1 MAETLGAEKKAPKK
15 PKSNVVAM
23 KPNSTTVATGEP
35 IPNAPPEEV
44 LRSTLL
50 RGVAELRELDERID
64 TAMSK
69 VKILRADRKA
79 ITGKLGAAGLPASL
93 IKEAMADADNS
104 RTDMAEKEKARD
116 FIRDVFGLARADY
129 LNAFDGMPT
138 GAVEEVDWEA
148 RGYTAGVMA
157 ADRDP
162 PKECP
167 PERHQAY
174 FKGYDRVME
183 ARALATAPK
192 AGKKAPAPVSD
203 AAPLPYILTEEHF
216 EPDTALEDASMA
228 TLVDDVALRESIGNF
243 ARVLVR
249 FGNRQRFLKDGD
261 YLDDGSDEA
270 GLSDIEEVG
279 ADDAAAFG

>member
-1 MAETLGAEKKAPKK
+1 MAETLGAEKKASKPK
-15 PKSNVVAM
+15 KSNVVAM

-35 IPNAPPEEV
+35 IPNQPPEEV

-50 RGVAELRELDERID
+50 RGVADLRELDERID

-148 RGYTAGVMA
+148 RGFTAGVMA
-157 ADRDP
+157 ADAVP
-162 PKECP
+162 PTECP
-167 PERHQAY
+167 AGACSQAWL
-174 FKGYDRVME
+174 KGHAKVME

-192 AGKKAPAPVSD
+192 GKKAQPAPEPAKE
-203 AAPLPYILTEEHF
+203 AALVLTESDF
-216 EPDTALEDASMA
+216 LPDTALEDASTV
-228 TLVDDVALRESIGNF
+228 TLLNGYSDTIASYD
-243 ARVLVR
+243 RVLVR
-249 FGNRQRFLKDGD
+249 FGNRQRLMKEPG
-261 YLDDGSDEA
+261 YLDDGSDTA
-270 GLSDIEEVG
+270 GVSEIEDV
-279 ADDAAAFG
+279 AQDAAAFA